1 MQLFQSVAVRKYETS
16 GRGASRIPAVDG
28 ERQSLVATFS
38 NVDVVICIAAAG
50 WLVHHAWWPV
60 IPPARPGELN
70 ALFCPQAGGNL
81 KIK

>member
-1 MQLFQSVAVRKYETS
+1 MQLFQSVAVRKYGTS

-60 IPPARPGELN
+60 IPPARPGELK